1 MWLNYQ
7 LLCLHSMPGTSSY
20 TLIRSRRPDSIWS
33 PPGQSVSQ
41 QFSQFGGIIYS
52 SENESRIWPRR
63 AFFFLISPWWGQ
75 MDTDLLMLAQHSN
88 GSCSCCS
95 ALFFIFYFFHKHL
108 LATNLINITLGQYVI
123 GSRKLHMWTEEPRG
137 DCGFV
142 NFSSC
147 FGGCRTDLSSPAV
160 IQAHIVV
167 VFPPKEIKITLI
179 IKNKQTNQKNT
190 TNVQLTSF

>member
-1 MWLNYQ
+1 
-7 LLCLHSMPGTSSY
+7 MPGTSSY

-75 MDTDLLMLAQHSN
+75 TDTDLLMLAQHSN

-137 DCGFV
+137 DWFCELLQLFWGLQNWSEFTSC
-142 NFSSC
+142 NSSSHCCCFSPQ
-147 FGGCRTDLSSPAV
+147 GN
-160 IQAHIVV
+160 
-167 VFPPKEIKITLI
+167 
-179 IKNKQTNQKNT
+179 KNNTNNQKQTNKPKKHNQCT
-190 TNVQLTSF
+190 TNFFLAEEKM